1 MDVSPS
7 IVLAMW
13 TGGMAG
19 GGAIV
24 AWWRVVGP
32 GFTWL
37 TGAVVALF
45 GIGVAVFAGEPTGF
59 VGVALAV
66 GAMIVARNQ
75 RLAAAF
81 FAAAAIVLFI
91 AALGTASDLGGS
103 FFPTLTGTVFLG
115 AITAEMMLGHWY
127 LVDPRLPRW
136 ALQRLDLLAGAGL
149 LGDFLW
155 AVVNGALDW
164 VPTDA
169 VLGWAFIALALFSF
183 LLVVAVW
190 YALQEPNYTG
200 VMAATGLSYLAVLT
214 SFGVVV
220 LGRILVSE
228 TGLL

>member
-1 MDVSPS
+1 MDVSPAT
-7 IVLAMW
+7 VLAMW

-45 GIGVAVFAGEPTGF
+45 GIGVAVFAEEPTGY
-59 VGVALAV
+59 VGVAVAL

-81 FAAAAIVLFI
+81 FATSAVVLFV
-91 AALGTASDLGGS
+91 AALSASTTVGES
-103 FFPTLTGTVFLG
+103 FIPTLTGTVFLG

-136 ALQRLDLLAGAGL
+136 ALQRLDLVAGAGL
-149 LGDFLW
+149 DNTTSISASGT
-155 AVVNGALDW
+155 ARPKNG
-164 VPTDA
+164 PTNSSP
-169 VLGWAFIALALFSF
+169 IPPKKSS
-183 LLVVAVW
+183 
-190 YALQEPNYTG
+190 PP
-200 VMAATGLSYLAVLT
+200 
-214 SFGVVV
+214 
-220 LGRILVSE
+220 IL
-228 TGLL
+228 